1 MEWSIILLQQP
12 GFSHSPTF
20 HQSRSLHRLQVIL
33 SRLLVRVYV
42 ATSVFRHKAVPS
54 FELYPL
60 IVAAFLRGKEWST
73 SNIVVYC
80 NNEATVHCI
89 NKKRSHSPAMM
100 PLIRLLIW
108 IAACNQFII
117 TAKHVPGSK
126 NQITDFL
133 ARFSFQKFRQLA
145 SEADPN
151 PTPVPQY
158 SELIFS

>member
-1 MEWSIILLQQP
+1 MERSIILLQQP
-12 GFSHSPTF
+12 GFSRSTTF
-20 HQSRSLHRLQVIL
+20 HQRRSLHQEIL
-33 SRLLVRVYV
+33 SRLLVRAYV
-42 ATSVFRHKAVPS
+42 ATSVFRYKAVPS

-60 IVAAFLRGKEWST
+60 IVAAFLWGKEWST

-89 NKKRSHSPAMM
+89 NKHCSHSPAMM

-126 NQITDFL
+126 NQITD
-133 ARFSFQKFRQLA
+133 SFPFRNSGSWLQKRT
-145 SEADPN
+145 
-151 PTPVPQY
+151 PTRPHRDVLKLFHSHSTCP
-158 SELIFS
+158 